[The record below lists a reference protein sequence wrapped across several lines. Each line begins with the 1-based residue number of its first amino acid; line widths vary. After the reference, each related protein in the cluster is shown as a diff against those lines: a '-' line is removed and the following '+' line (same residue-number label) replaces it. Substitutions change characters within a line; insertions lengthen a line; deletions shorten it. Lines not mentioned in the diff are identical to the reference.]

1 MQLSHKI
8 WSTKVKI
15 TFKHTSRLAT
25 PPPLGDFPYSPRFTA
40 IAFDKY
46 LFKGLSSKLLS
57 YVVLLK
63 NFITKLK
70 FLTLFGIISVINP
83 YQLS

>member
-1 MQLSHKI
+1 MHLSHKI

-25 PPPLGDFPYSPRFTA
+25 PPLGDFPYSPRFTA

-63 NFITKLK
+63 TLLRNFN
-70 FLTLFGIISVINP
+70 F
-83 YQLS
+83 